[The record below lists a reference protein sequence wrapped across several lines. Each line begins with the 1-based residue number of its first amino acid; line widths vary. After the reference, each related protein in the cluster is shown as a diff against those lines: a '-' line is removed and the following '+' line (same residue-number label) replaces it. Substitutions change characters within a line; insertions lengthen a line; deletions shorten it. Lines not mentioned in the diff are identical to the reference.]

1 MRRLQGS
8 YSFCGSGARRQMP
21 VGRWIHHE
29 VKVLCA
35 LILISVAGA
44 DVSLISLDLMCCILS
59 GCLMDVFILHEGRER
74 PAEGRKG
81 RWKCFERTPTHSCTT
96 SPTSEAW
103 ALLG

>member
-96 SPTSEAW
+96 SPTSE
-103 ALLG
+103 G